1 MKRNIRI
8 FLAVLL
14 AAAIAVSA
22 SYACSL
28 RLSEARIGA
37 ETAALAL
44 PAYRGEPSAEY
55 NGGRPLF
62 TREELDSIRDV
73 RYSDLDAL
81 GRCGPA
87 VGFLGPETLPTQ
99 PRGPIGPVKPSG
111 WHTVRYDDRIE
122 DRYLYNRCHLIGYQ
136 LAGGNADPRNLITG
150 TRSLNVAGMLPYET
164 MVRAYI
170 EQSGGHVLYRVT
182 PVFQGENLVAA
193 GVLMEA
199 WSVEDCGHGICL
211 CRYVFN
217 VQPGVVIDYATG
229 RSFADASYDVPEKPE
244 DSPHYILNISSR
256 KFHLPDCPAAAEI
269 RADNRLA
276 FFGTREEAV
285 AQGYEPC
292 GWCRP

>member
-73 RYSDLDAL
+73 RYRDLDAL

-122 DRYLYNRCHLIGYQ
+122 DR
-136 LAGGNADPRNLITG
+136 
-150 TRSLNVAGMLPYET
+150 
-164 MVRAYI
+164 
-170 EQSGGHVLYRVT
+170 
-182 PVFQGENLVAA
+182 
-193 GVLMEA
+193 
-199 WSVEDCGHGICL
+199 
-211 CRYVFN
+211 
-217 VQPGVVIDYATG
+217 
-229 RSFADASYDVPEKPE
+229 
-244 DSPHYILNISSR
+244 
-256 KFHLPDCPAAAEI
+256 
-269 RADNRLA
+269 
-276 FFGTREEAV
+276 
-285 AQGYEPC
+285 
-292 GWCRP
+292 